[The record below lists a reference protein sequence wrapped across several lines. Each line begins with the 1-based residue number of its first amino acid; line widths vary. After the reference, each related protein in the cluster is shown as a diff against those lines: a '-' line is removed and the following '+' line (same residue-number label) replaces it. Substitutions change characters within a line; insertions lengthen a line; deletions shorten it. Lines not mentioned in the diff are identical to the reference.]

1 MEPTESHLAV
11 SRVGDRSV
19 VTASRAQS
27 PLKLLAPRNHGQ
39 AAWVYQSSYGGGF
52 VGADDISLRVNVESS
67 STLFLS
73 SQAASRAY
81 SGSRARFTLRATVSH
96 DAALVFWPDP
106 LSWFQGAQFE
116 QLLQFSLEAKASLL
130 AVDVLAAGRVA
141 RGERWAF
148 HKLATKLRLDIANAP
163 TLRESLLLTSDA
175 GPLAARLE
183 GINALAT
190 VVLAGPK
197 LKSACNQLVHAI
209 HERGLQPLGD
219 ATLVT
224 ASPCPWGMVLR
235 LAAPSVEL
243 LTHTLRELLQ
253 AHAHALLGDDPWAR
267 KW

>member
-1 MEPTESHLAV
+1 MGATESSLAV
-11 SRVGDRSV
+11 TRVDGRSV
-19 VTASRAQS
+19 VTASHARS
-27 PLKLLAPRNHGQ
+27 PLKLLAPRNHGH

-52 VGADDISLRVNVESS
+52 VGADDISLAVNVEPG

-81 SGSRARFTLRATVSH
+81 AGSQARFSLRATVAD

-106 LSWFQGAQFE
+106 LSCFPGADFE
-116 QLLQFSLEAKASLL
+116 QVLHFSLAANASLL
-130 AVDVLAAGRVA
+130 AVDALSAGRVA

-148 HKLATKLRLDIANAP
+148 QKLATKLHIAVANVPA
-163 TLRESLLLTSDA
+163 LRESLLLTADA
-175 GPLAARLE
+175 GLLSARLE
-183 GINALAT
+183 GIDALAT

-197 LKSACNQLVHAI
+197 LAPACAQLAKSIN
-209 HERGLQPLGD
+209 ERGLQPLRE

-224 ASPCPWGMVLR
+224 ASTWPWGMVLR
-235 LAAPSVEL
+235 LASPSVDA